1 MVRLTVR
8 NCVRRGISG
17 SGHRLTAGI
26 GMATGAVQTDEKPIP
41 LEERKA
47 LVDRIAGSNELR
59 RAARLR
65 AFLLYVWGRV
75 AADPGVVIHE
85 QEIGSAVFGRPDFYD
100 TAADNIVRVNATE
113 LRKRLEKYFAEE
125 GAHEELVLEIQ
136 RGGYVPVIRRRNPAS
151 APAEP
156 LPVPTPST
164 TEAAPLSLVPPPAA
178 DSGPVV
184 QPKVS
189 AAGLRVWQLACAL
202 LVLTCAGLYWW
213 AHILSAQLEPWKA
226 DRSLRT
232 FWSQFFDSGVE
243 TDVVLADTS
252 FGVAEDIMQ
261 RTVPLPDYLNYNYKR
276 LADSPDLP
284 PARREDLDQVLDR
297 NNGSDADFRVSQQ
310 VLALTGG
317 PGRFNLK
324 FAREY
329 TADAAKHHNMI
340 LIGSRESNP
349 WAQLFTDRLNFNI
362 DYDPVRRMPLVSN
375 RSPQPGESKDY
386 PVPQNRPDSATGYA
400 VIAFLPDVSGHG
412 KVLLIQGTDSQAT
425 GAAGDF
431 VTTPDSLGNFE
442 QKFPAGTVPY
452 FEVLLRTSQLSGTPL
467 HAEILAYRI
476 YK

>member
-1 MVRLTVR
+1 
-8 NCVRRGISG
+8 
-17 SGHRLTAGI
+17 
-26 GMATGAVQTDEKPIP
+26 MATGAVQTDEKPIP

-47 LVDRIAGSNELR
+47 LVYRIAGSNELR

-85 QEIGSAVFGRPDFYD
+85 QEIGSAVFGRPEFYD

-125 GAHEELVLEIQ
+125 GAREELVLEIQ

-151 APAEP
+151 ASAGP
-156 LPVPTPST
+156 LPVRTPV
-164 TEAAPLSLVPPPAA
+164 AADPAPHSLVIPPLAAESEPA
-178 DSGPVV
+178 VV
-184 QPKVS
+184 QPHVPT
-189 AAGLRVWQLACAL
+189 AALRFWQLACAL
-202 LVLTCAGLYWW
+202 LVLCCAGLYWW
-213 AHILSAQLEPWKA
+213 AHTLSAQLEPWKTDPA
-226 DRSLRT
+226 LRT
-232 FWSQFFDSGVE
+232 FWGQFFDSGVE

-329 TADAAKHHNMI
+329 TADAAKHHNMV

-375 RSPQPGESKDY
+375 RSPQPGEAKDY
-386 PVPQNRPDSATGYA
+386 PVPQNRPDNSTGYA

-412 KVLLIQGTDSQAT
+412 KVLLIEGTDSQAT

-431 VTTPDSLGNFE
+431 VTTPDSLGAFE
-442 QKFPAGTVPY
+442 QKFSAGTVPY